1 MSLVNCNVHAD
12 AWNLRGMPLRHVP
25 AAGQVRLCPAVILPD
40 PVNLQH
46 NVFETA
52 GLHGA
57 GISHYGAAVPMQ
69 ERPER
74 CGIQIIVTPWFPWFR
89 PDRYSLPDGAS
100 YYMYLRICIARRGV
114 RKAW

>member
-57 GISHYGAAVPMQ
+57 GIFPLWRSGAHA
-69 ERPER
+69 
-74 CGIQIIVTPWFPWFR
+74 
-89 PDRYSLPDGAS
+89 
-100 YYMYLRICIARRGV
+100 
-114 RKAW
+114 RKARTLWYTDYCDTVVPVVQTGSL